1 MGKESTFSKETQEIW
16 IQLLGREDVLEE
28 EMATQSSII
37 TWKNP
42 MYRGTVI
49 YSQRVAKGWTE
60 LSE

>member
-16 IQLLGREDVLEE
+16 IQPLGSEDAMEE
-28 EMATQSSII
+28 KMATQSSII